1 MAEKSGKAMSKSA
14 ISDHLAKTT
23 STTKRHATQFLDD
36 LTSLAYKEAKNS
48 FTIPG
53 VGKLVLVNRKARMG
67 RNPAT
72 GEEIKIPAKRVV
84 KFRVAKACKDAVLGA
99 KIV

>member
-14 ISDHLAKTT
+14 IADQLAKTT
-23 STTKRHATQFLDD
+23 GSTKRQATQFLDD
-36 LTSLAYKEAKNS
+36 LTALAYKEAKNS

-72 GEEIKIPAKRVV
+72 GEAIKIPAKTVV
-84 KFRVAKACKDAVLGA
+84 RFTVAKQLKDLI
-99 KIV
+99 KKK

>member
-1 MAEKSGKAMSKSA
+1 MAKDSKSLSKSA
-14 ISDHLAKTT
+14 IADHLAKA
-23 STTKRHATQFLDD
+23 SGNTKRVATEFLDN
-36 LTSLAYKEAKNS
+36 LTMLAYKEAKNS

-53 VGKLVLVNRKARMG
+53 VGKLVLVNRKARLG

-84 KFRVAKACKDAVLGA
+84 KFRVSKKAKDAILGP
-99 KIV
+99 KK

>member
-14 ISDHLAKTT
+14 IADQLAKT
-23 STTKRHATQFLDD
+23 SGGTKREATQFLDN
-36 LTSLAYKEAKNS
+36 LTALAYKEAKNS

-53 VGKLVLVNRKARMG
+53 VGKLVLMG

-84 KFRVAKACKDAVLGA
+84 KFRVSKKAKDAILGS
-99 KIV
+99 KR